1 MAKLALLMLALAY
14 SVAADECQDCTDPAS
29 DETSLLQAHVK
40 LHDRVPTDGETLK
53 ASADPEY
60 VAQNVAKVAGL
71 QEAKVMQ
78 TSSPVEDATTGQ
90 AVALKAE
97 TVEDSTS
104 STGGKTTELTKK
116 ESSEPVKKEES
127 LEEDSKAKKDKED
140 SKDDKEDSKKEKEDS
155 KATKESSSSELKAA
169 SVAKALANEIDS
181 KLDPSKSA
189 SGYFN
194 AFLKAMS
201 PYLLQLVFACAFYIF
216 FVDRMDHG
224 PEKCIF
230 GKDEKDVSDFSL
242 PKFSKADKSL
252 ERGCSGASPYSHWAL
267 YGCLSA
273 GAANIVFVF
282 CPLCTPFCIP
292 LMVART
298 IHVGYKFRTWG
309 YSLGCGLMTLCL
321 PFWPCVLAIYNAKY
335 GHLLD
340 GGLWIYRQETGK
352 WSTWGSL
359 VDEENAEQEEDAKQ
373 RAKDTANKWFVAW
386 RVFEAICCMPCAI
399 VADAAKVDAMY
410 GNRTG
415 FLGVSADKQ
424 IYDKTEEK
432 FVPNK
437 DYKESVADSV
447 GKQTSGGVEGTAS
460 GEEKK

>member
-1 MAKLALLMLALAY
+1 
-14 SVAADECQDCTDPAS
+14 
-29 DETSLLQAHVK
+29 
-40 LHDRVPTDGETLK
+40 
-53 ASADPEY
+53 
-60 VAQNVAKVAGL
+60 
-71 QEAKVMQ
+71 MQ

-116 ESSEPVKKEES
+116 EASEPVTKEES

-273 GAANIVFVF
+273 GAANIVF
-282 CPLCTPFCIP
+282 
-292 LMVART
+292 
-298 IHVGYKFRTWG
+298 
-309 YSLGCGLMTLCL
+309 
-321 PFWPCVLAIYNAKY
+321 
-335 GHLLD
+335 
-340 GGLWIYRQETGK
+340 
-352 WSTWGSL
+352 
-359 VDEENAEQEEDAKQ
+359 
-373 RAKDTANKWFVAW
+373 
-386 RVFEAICCMPCAI
+386 
-399 VADAAKVDAMY
+399 
-410 GNRTG
+410 
-415 FLGVSADKQ
+415 
-424 IYDKTEEK
+424 
-432 FVPNK
+432 
-437 DYKESVADSV
+437 
-447 GKQTSGGVEGTAS
+447 
-460 GEEKK
+460 

>member
-97 TVEDSTS
+97 TVEDPTS

-127 LEEDSKAKKDKED
+127 PEEDSKAKEDQKD
-140 SKDDKEDSKKEKEDS
+140 SKEDKEDSKKMNEDS

-181 KLDPSKSA
+181 KLNPSKSA

-201 PYLLQLVFACAFYIF
+201 PYLLQMVFAFAFYMVY
-216 FVDRMDHG
+216 VDKADHAV
-224 PEKCIF
+224 CIF
-230 GKDEKDVSDFSL
+230 GENSLGGENSLVQGSDSSL
-242 PKFSKADKSL
+242 KKFSDADVD
-252 ERGCSGASPYSHWAL
+252 EAETGICATPYKYFPFL
-267 YGCLSA
+267 GCLSA
-273 GAANIVFVF
+273 GPANLFFVF
-282 CPLCTPFCIP
+282 CCFPICMP

-298 IHVGYKFRTWG
+298 MHVGYHFRDWKG
-309 YSLGCGLMTLCL
+309 YPLGCCLMTCFL
-321 PFWPCVLAIYNAKY
+321 PLAPFLLAIYNAMY
-335 GHLLD
+335 GDLLD
-340 GGLWIYRQETGK
+340 GGLWIYRQRTGR
-352 WSTWGSL
+352 WSWGSP
-359 VDEENAEQEEDAKQ
+359 VKDEKDTESKDPEAEQSARRWFKFF
-373 RAKDTANKWFVAW
+373 RAS
-386 RVFEAICCMPCAI
+386 EAICCIPCTVA
-399 VADAAKVDAMY
+399 ADAAKVDAMY
-410 GNRTG
+410 KKQTG
-415 FLGVSADKQ
+415 FLGVSNAARVYNGTAWQDSLAA
-424 IYDKTEEK
+424 IPGAPGTEEK
-432 FVPNK
+432 
-437 DYKESVADSV
+437 
-447 GKQTSGGVEGTAS
+447 
-460 GEEKK
+460 